1 MLLFNLNLSKF
12 GDSPPQKK
20 VKSEEPKKTEKD
32 SYLWPAWVYCTRYS
46 DRPSAGPRTRRV
58 RKKRA
63 EKRPRTAFTSDQ
75 LEILQEEF
83 DKHQY
88 LTEERRV
95 MLAKNLKLSV
105 SQIKV
110 WFQNKRAKIK
120 KVSGVRNNL
129 ATQLMAQERT

>member
-1 MLLFNLNLSKF
+1 MTKFDESKK
-12 GDSPPQKK
+12 D
-20 VKSEEPKKTEKD
+20 EKNVN
-32 SYLWPAWVYCTRYS
+32 LWPAWVYCTRYS

-83 DKHQY
+83 EKHQY
-88 LTEERRV
+88 LTEDRRV
-95 MLAKNLKLSV
+95 LLAKQLKLSV

-129 ATQLMAQERT
+129 ATQLMAQVLFSAFF

>member
-1 MLLFNLNLSKF
+1 MAKFDDSKK
-12 GDSPPQKK
+12 D
-20 VKSEEPKKTEKD
+20 EKNVH
-32 SYLWPAWVYCTRYS
+32 LWPAWVYCTRYS

-88 LTEERRV
+88 LTEDRRV
-95 MLAKNLKLSV
+95 MLAKQLKLSV

-129 ATQLMAQERT
+129 ATQLMAQVFFS

>member
-20 VKSEEPKKTEKD
+20 AKSEELKKTEKD
-32 SYLWPAWVYCTRYS
+32 GYLWPAWVYCTRYS

>member
-1 MLLFNLNLSKF
+1 L
-12 GDSPPQKK
+12 GDSKK
-20 VKSEEPKKTEKD
+20 DERNVH
-32 SYLWPAWVYCTRYS
+32 LWPAWVYCTRYS

-88 LTEERRV
+88 LTEDRRV
-95 MLAKNLKLSV
+95 LLAKQLKLSV

-129 ATQLMAQERT
+129 ATQLMAQVFFKELFEMRY